1 MSGTAPAVKEIA
13 TAMIAAL
20 ETVAYVTAALSALLL
35 LMAIP
40 PRVPRRLSLAVI
52 GLAELAVLVG
62 IGIDIATL
70 VGGRKVPDMATHI
83 SYLVTTP
90 LIIPAG
96 FALTYKK
103 LDRWGLVIV
112 GIATVIATFM
122 VIRQLQTMG
131 VPFGY
136 LNVRPQ

>member
-1 MSGTAPAVKEIA
+1 
-13 TAMIAAL
+13 MIAAL
-20 ETVAYVTAALSALLL
+20 ELVAYITAGLSALLL

-40 PRVPRRLSLAVI
+40 PRVPRGVALAVI
-52 GLAELAVLVG
+52 GLAQLAVMIG
-62 IGIDIATL
+62 IGIDIATIAA
-70 VGGRKVPDMATHI
+70 GREVPDMLTHV
-83 SYLVTTP
+83 SYLLTTP

-112 GIATVIATFM
+112 GIASVIATFM

-136 LNVRPQ
+136 LNV

>member
-1 MSGTAPAVKEIA
+1 
-13 TAMIAAL
+13 MIAAL
-20 ETVAYVTAALSALLL
+20 ELIAYITAGLSALLL

-40 PRVPRRLSLAVI
+40 PRVPRWLALAVI

-62 IGIDIATL
+62 IGIDVATIM
-70 VGGRKVPDMATHI
+70 GGRTIPDMLTHV
-83 SYLVTTP
+83 SYLLTTP

-96 FALTYKK
+96 VALTYKK
-103 LDRWGLVIV
+103 FDRWGLVIV
-112 GIATVIATFM
+112 GIASIIATFM

-136 LNVRPQ
+136 INVRTP

>member
-1 MSGTAPAVKEIA
+1 
-13 TAMIAAL
+13 MIAAL
-20 ETVAYVTAALSALLL
+20 ELIAYITAGLSALLL

-40 PRVPRRLSLAVI
+40 PRVPRWLALSVI

-62 IGIDIATL
+62 IGIDVATI
-70 VGGRKVPDMATHI
+70 VGGRAIPDMLTHV
-83 SYLVTTP
+83 SYLLTTP

-96 FALTYKK
+96 VALTYKK
-103 LDRWGLVIV
+103 FDRWGLVIV
-112 GIATVIATFM
+112 GIASIIATFM

-136 LNVRPQ
+136 INVRTP

>member
-1 MSGTAPAVKEIA
+1 
-13 TAMIAAL
+13 MIAAL
-20 ETVAYVTAALSALLL
+20 ELVAYVTAGLSALLL

-40 PRVPRRLSLAVI
+40 PRVPRAVSLAVI

-62 IGIDIATL
+62 VGIDVATI
-70 VGGRKVPDMATHI
+70 VGGRQVPEMLTHV
-83 SYLVTTP
+83 SYLLTTP

-112 GIATVIATFM
+112 GIASVIATFM

-136 LNVRPQ
+136 INVR